1 MYKVRCFNYFAIL
14 IYVGLPA
21 PTNVRATVLSHC
33 SVEVTWDKLSDATEY
48 IISYSTTASNIND
61 GNVTVKGGSTACHTL
76 TNLEGNTPYIITV
89 QAAASDSRKSALSS
103 EVALVTHGAGKSY
116 TYIRNKINILDVI
129 TCYSTVPS
137 SPPHSIVITSTNPA
151 SLKVSWQPPL
161 ETLCTVPITGY
172 MIEYFKDGPQDNI
185 KDVKNVNV
193 ASTTTYTISGLI
205 PCAKYS
211 VQVAAM
217 NGNRTGPFSEPVV
230 EILEDSE
237 LNLLSLVHT
246 S

>member
-1 MYKVRCFNYFAIL
+1 M
-14 IYVGLPA
+14 PA
-21 PTNVRATVLSHC
+21 PTIIRATVLSHC
-33 SVEVTWDKLSDATEY
+33 SVEVTWDELSDATEY
-48 IISYSTTASNIND
+48 IISYTTTASNIND
-61 GNVTVKGGSTACHTL
+61 GNVTVKGGSTTCHTL

-89 QAAASDSRKSALSS
+89 QATASDSRKSALSS
-103 EVALVTHGAGKSY
+103 EVSLVTHAAGKSY
-116 TYIRNKINILDVI
+116 TYIHKKIDILEEI
-129 TCYSTVPS
+129 ICYPTVPS
-137 SPPHSIVITSTNPA
+137 SPPHSIVVTSTNPA

-172 MIEYFKDGPQDNI
+172 MIEYFKDGAQDNI

-193 ASTTTYTISGLI
+193 ATATTYTILGLI

-217 NGNRTGPFSEPVV
+217 NGNRNGPFSEPVV

-237 LNLLSLVHT
+237 LNLHYLVHT

>member
-1 MYKVRCFNYFAIL
+1 M
-14 IYVGLPA
+14 
-21 PTNVRATVLSHC
+21 
-33 SVEVTWDKLSDATEY
+33 EVTWDELSDATEY
-48 IISYSTTASNIND
+48 IISYSTTASNING
-61 GNVTVKGGSTACHTL
+61 GNVIVKGGNTTCHTL

-89 QAAASDSRKSALSS
+89 QATASDSRKSALSG
-103 EVALVTHGAGKSY
+103 EVSLVTHAAGKSY
-116 TYIRNKINILDVI
+116 TYKHNKFDILEGI
-129 TCYSTVPS
+129 CYPTVPS
-137 SPPHSIVITSTNPA
+137 SPPHSIVVTSTNPA
-151 SLKVSWQPPL
+151 SLKISWQPPL

-172 MIEYFKDGPQDNI
+172 MIEYFKDGAQDNI

-205 PCAKYS
+205 TCAQYS

-217 NGNRTGPFSEPVV
+217 NGNRNGPFSEPVV

-237 LNLLSLVHT
+237 LNLHYLVHT